1 MENLTLVSSSSSSPK
16 LLIGCKFTSFPKTPV
31 GFSRRNPKIILRC
44 SKTSASVQSQA
55 PENAVETVVVVKQR
69 SKGFASIFSSRSD
82 QQTTSVAYPS
92 AAVPPPSSSSST
104 IGSPL
109 FWIGVGVGLSALFS
123 WATSNLKKY
132 AMQTAMKTMMNQ
144 MNTQNS
150 QFNSPGFPTGPG
162 SGSGSPFPFP
172 FPPQTSPTSSP
183 FQSQSQSSRSTVD
196 VTATNVATPPSTKP
210 QPTPTKNIEVDKPSV
225 VLEDNKAKKEEK
237 SYAFEDVSPEET
249 AKESPFSNYAEVSET
264 SEPKETRLF
273 EDVLQNGA
281 TPANGATA
289 SEVFQSLGAGKG
301 GSGLSVEA
309 LEKMMEDP
317 TVQKMVYPHLPEEMR
332 NPETFKWML
341 KNPQY
346 RQQLQDMLN
355 NMSGSGEWD
364 KRMTE
369 TLKNFDLNSPEVKQ
383 QFDQIG
389 LTPEEV
395 ISKIMQNPDVA
406 MAFQN
411 PRVQAALMECSENPM
426 NIMKYQND
434 KEVMD
439 VFNKISELFPG
450 MTG

>member
-1 MENLTLVSSSSSSPK
+1 MENLTLLSSSSSSPK
-16 LLIGCKFTSFPKTPV
+16 LLIGCNFTSSLKTPV
-31 GFSRRNPKIILRC
+31 GFSRRTPKITLRC
-44 SKTSASVQSQA
+44 SKTSASAQSQS
-55 PENAVETVVVVKQR
+55 PEKAGETVVVKHRR
-69 SKGFASIFSSRSD
+69 SKAFASIFSSSLD

-150 QFNSPGFPTGPG
+150 QFNNPGFPTGP
-162 SGSGSPFPFP
+162 GSGSPFPFP
-172 FPPQTSPTSSP
+172 FPPQTTPTPSP
-183 FQSQSQSSRSTVD
+183 FQSQSQSSSATVD
-196 VTATNVATPPSTKP
+196 VTATKVDTPPSTKP
-210 QPTPTKNIEVDKPSV
+210 QPTPVKNIEVDKPSV
-225 VLEDNKAKKEEK
+225 VLEENKPKKEEK
-237 SYAFEDVSPEET
+237 NYAFEDVSPEET

-264 SEPKETRLF
+264 SAPKEARLF
-273 EDVLQNGA
+273 EDVLQNGSA
-281 TPANGATA
+281 PANGATA
-289 SEVFQSLGAGKG
+289 SEVFQSL
-301 GSGLSVEA
+301 A
-309 LEKMMEDP
+309 LVFLFDGF
-317 TVQKMVYPHLPEEMR
+317 R
-332 NPETFKWML
+332 
-341 KNPQY
+341 
-346 RQQLQDMLN
+346 N

-411 PRVQAALMECSENPM
+411 PRVQAALME
-426 NIMKYQND
+426 
-434 KEVMD
+434 VMD
-439 VFNKISELFPG
+439 VFNKISQLFPG